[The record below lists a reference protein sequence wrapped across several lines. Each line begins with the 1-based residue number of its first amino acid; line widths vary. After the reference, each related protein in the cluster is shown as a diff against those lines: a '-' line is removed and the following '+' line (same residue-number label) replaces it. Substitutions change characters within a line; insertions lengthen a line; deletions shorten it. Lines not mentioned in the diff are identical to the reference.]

1 MNDHGLATAQAPG
14 YAALLIDFDGVLRRW
29 PASDDAIEIAH
40 GLPIG
45 SLRRIA
51 FVPALLDQA
60 LAGRITDEQ
69 WREQVA
75 ERLRAI
81 YPGSAAE
88 AAVGQWSQPC
98 GQLDIEVMALLDDCR
113 PDLRLVLVSNA
124 TTRLARDLQTLGL
137 SERFDAV
144 VNSSEL
150 GWLKPEP
157 EIFRAAFARAGVEA
171 RQALFVDDDPDN
183 VAAAVALGARG
194 LRYRDCEGLRGWLE
208 AAGVLCD

>member
-1 MNDHGLATAQAPG
+1 MSHDELATLPNPR
-14 YAALLIDFDGVLRRW
+14 YRVLLLDFDGVLRQW
-29 PASDDAIEIAH
+29 PDCDDAIEIAH
-40 GLPIG
+40 GLPVG

-75 ERLRAI
+75 ERLRAT

-98 GQLDIEVMALLDDCR
+98 GQLDTEVMALLDACR

-150 GWLKPEP
+150 GMIKPEP

-171 RQALFVDDDPDN
+171 RQALFVDDDADN
-183 VAAAVALGARG
+183 VAAAVELGAHG
-194 LRYRDCEGLRGWLE
+194 LRYRDCAGLRSWLE
-208 AAGVLCD
+208 AADALRD